1 MLKYPFLALYIMAQ
15 PMTYRDGDGNTY
27 KISYSEELQ
36 LKNLHATKE
45 QTFWL
50 RKNFYMMLLLGVMF
64 ALFVIAVFSVL
75 YWVDAHN
82 IISRLLAGR

>member
-1 MLKYPFLALYIMAQ
+1 MYTMAQ
-15 PMTYRDGDGNTY
+15 SMTYKDGEGNTY

-36 LKNLHATKE
+36 LKNLSATKE

-50 RKNFYMMLLLGVMF
+50 RKNFYMMLLLGC
-64 ALFVIAVFSVL
+64 LFVLFIVSIFGAF
-75 YWVDAHN
+75 YWLDSHQ

>member
-1 MLKYPFLALYIMAQ
+1 MAQ
-15 PMTYRDGDGNTY
+15 PMAYKDGEGNTY

-50 RKNFYMMLLLGVMF
+50 RKNFYMMLLLGVLIVMAVSTIF
-64 ALFVIAVFSVL
+64 AVL
-75 YWVDAHN
+75 YWLDSN
-82 IISRLLAGR
+82 SIITRLLAGR